1 MYDSDLD
8 FGMRSW
14 GNYVNS
20 YEYVD
25 ENEDDYEYQNDGSN
39 ETLKHLNETVDST
52 LDDDVETDKPP
63 KQKDVTL
70 LRARSRT
77 IHSSKQHK
85 YKCVKHYGREK
96 GRCVKV
102 RCKSMAK

>member
-1 MYDSDLD
+1 MIAKRSKNVVPLLD
-8 FGMRSW
+8 HRWSTTCVIKGH
-14 GNYVNS
+14 
-20 YEYVD
+20 
-25 ENEDDYEYQNDGSN
+25 QNDGSN

-70 LRARSRT
+70 LRARHRT
-77 IHSSKQHK
+77 IRSSKQPT